1 MAGMVPVGLDV
12 ATSNITRICD
22 YLLGGK
28 DNFAVGRE
36 PAGKLIAM
44 MPRLPPI
51 ARDNRA
57 FGRRVVQVGRRLP
70 TVVVAHNGTIGVG
83 ADGRVCPGE
92 SRSTASCAPGRCA
105 AGRCNRSP
113 VSRVPC

>member
-1 MAGMVPVGLDV
+1 MVPVGLDV

-51 ARDNRA
+51 ARDK
-57 FGRRVVQVGRRLP
+57 P
-70 TVVVAHNGTIGVG
+70 GV
-83 ADGRVCPGE
+83 RPPG
-92 SRSTASCAPGRCA
+92 G
-105 AGRCNRSP
+105 AGRAQAACGRGGA
-113 VSRVPC
+113 